1 MRRFLGLFEDRG
13 LRLRGLLFALS
24 GLVAYYVGYK
34 AFSSVTAGHLII
46 NWGYYYLLLVF
57 SMFLYFSWRL
67 ASSREAVWKGW
78 LRRPG
83 MAGFAIAAGT
93 GFAVW
98 ADSFKHKI
106 LYDEYVIQGTAY
118 EMHATKQVSTILRAY
133 NLGGTWLS
141 IDTFLDKRPYFF
153 PFLVSLV
160 HDFTGYRIA
169 NMFAVNVACAA
180 ALLGLLYWFARE
192 LAGRQQAILAVALMA
207 MLPLFGQNTSGAG
220 MDLHNLAMI
229 ALVACLGVLYLRVPD
244 GDRLSLFVLSAVL
257 LSESRY
263 ESAIFMIPA
272 AFIVLVGWFRAG
284 RAILPWTAIVAP
296 LFMAPFAWH
305 SLVRSA
311 TPLFWQ
317 LPDGMTSAFGF
328 SNIVGNFKGDVDF
341 LFSTGQSYANSWF
354 LSGAGVVALGWCL
367 YAGVRWMMK
376 RDRAPLGAAQIV
388 ALAFGAGVAAHFV
401 VLLFYWWSKF
411 NDLMASRFAL
421 PMYLSF
427 AVMVAV
433 FVKAFSGR
441 KVPMLRIA
449 WAGLG
454 LWLLVGGLPSYS
466 LRPYTN
472 DNLVMQELDWEKTI
486 LDEIKG
492 PVLMVSNKST
502 IPFILWHIEVS
513 LNTVAAQKGDDIRYH
528 LGQETFKEVIVSQR
542 IRPINDEGRLG
553 VDPEDVMPPTFHLEM
568 LAEKRFGGSLDR
580 LSRVVSIDPSPEDG
594 KPKPDQP
601 PAAPSPLRSIS
612 SVQSRSEPA
621 VAALTSSALS
631 RYTKIE

>member
-1 MRRFLGLFEDRG
+1 
-13 LRLRGLLFALS
+13 
-24 GLVAYYVGYK
+24 
-34 AFSSVTAGHLII
+34 
-46 NWGYYYLLLVF
+46 
-57 SMFLYFSWRL
+57 
-67 ASSREAVWKGW
+67 
-78 LRRPG
+78 
-83 MAGFAIAAGT
+83 
-93 GFAVW
+93 
-98 ADSFKHKI
+98 
-106 LYDEYVIQGTAY
+106 
-118 EMHATKQVSTILRAY
+118 VSTILRAY

-169 NMFAVNVACAA
+169 NMFAVNIACAA
-180 ALLGLLYWFARE
+180 ALLALLYWFARE
-192 LAGRQQAILAVALMA
+192 LAGRQQALFAVAMMA
-207 MLPLFGQNTSGAG
+207 MLPLFGQNASGAG

-244 GDRLSLFVLSAVL
+244 GDRLSLFVLAAVL

-263 ESAIFMIPA
+263 ESAIFMIPVA
-272 AFIVLVGWFRAG
+272 AIVIAGWYRAG
-284 RAILPWTAIVAP
+284 RAVLPWTAIVAP

-317 LPDGMTSAFGF
+317 LPDGMTSAFGL
-328 SNIVGNFKGDVDF
+328 SNVAENFKGDMDF
-341 LFSTGQSYANSWF
+341 LFSTGQAYANSWF
-354 LSGAGVVALGWCL
+354 LSGAGVLALAWCA
-367 YAGVRWMMK
+367 YAGIRWTMR
-376 RDRAPLGAAQIV
+376 RDRQPLDAPQVV
-388 ALAFGAGVAAHFV
+388 AIAFGAGVAAHFV

-411 NDLMASRFAL
+411 DDLMAARFAL
-421 PMYLSF
+421 PMCLSF
-427 AVMVAV
+427 AVMAAV
-433 FVKAFSGR
+433 FIKAFPWR
-441 KVPMLRIA
+441 RVPILKIG

-454 LWLLVGGLPSYS
+454 IWFLVGAIPSLS
-466 LRPYTN
+466 LRTYTN
-472 DNLVMQELDWEKTI
+472 NNLVMQELDWEKTI

-528 LGQETFKEVIVSQR
+528 LGQETFKQVIVSQR

-553 VDPEDVMPPTFHLEM
+553 VDPDDMMPPTFHLEK

-580 LSRVVSIDPSPEDG
+580 LSRVVSIDPSPDDG
-594 KPKPDQP
+594 KPKPAQP

-612 SVQSRSEPA
+612 SVQSRREPA
-621 VAALTSSALS
+621 VAALTSSADS